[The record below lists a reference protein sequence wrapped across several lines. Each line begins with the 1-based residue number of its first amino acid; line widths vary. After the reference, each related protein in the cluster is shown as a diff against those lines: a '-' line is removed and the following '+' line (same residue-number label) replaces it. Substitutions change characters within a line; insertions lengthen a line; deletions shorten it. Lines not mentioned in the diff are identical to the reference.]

1 MAPSLRQGR
10 RSDIDRVLALWVGA
24 DAEPTH
30 TDNAGSLLALIEHD
44 GSALLVAE
52 DGDVVVGSVI
62 AGWDGWRGS
71 VYRLVVAPTH
81 RRQGLAT
88 RLLAAA
94 ESHLASVGAVRLQ
107 AVVVDTEVPATGF
120 WTASRWEQPTAPAPV
135 RHGLRG

>member
-1 MAPSLRQGR
+1 MIPSLRRGR
-10 RSDIDRVLALWVGA
+10 RSDIDRVLGLWVRA

-30 TDNAGSLLALIEHD
+30 TDDVGGLRSVIEHD

-52 DGDVVVGSVI
+52 DGDALVGSVI

-81 RRQGLAT
+81 RHQGLAT

-107 AVVVDTEVPATGF
+107 AVVVDTEVAATGF
-120 WTASRWEQPTAPAPV
+120 WTASGWEQQHH
-135 RHGLRG
+135 RLRYVTG